1 MKRFPLPTALFA
13 FALTLYLG
21 TLAPT
26 VATVFDDSLELQLA
40 LPTLAVIHPT
50 GYPLYS
56 LLGWL
61 LTKGVPIGD
70 AAWRANAF
78 SALAAA
84 GAVALFYPIARRLGS
99 STVPAVTAALLLAV
113 SPVWWS
119 QATIAEVYT
128 FQGLLT
134 LLIITALLAWDEARG
149 PRRERQLVL
158 VGLTFGLGL
167 AHHRLTLLLAPAAL
181 VFLFGGEPGL
191 LRRPRAWLK
200 PLPALVAP
208 LLSYGLLP
216 LRRHIGSLDGT
227 YADIGFWGWVMGGG
241 YSLFL
246 RENPFGLSRSW
257 ADLLGVVLAQ
267 YGIAGMVTTLAG
279 WPLWRRQPRR
289 LLMLAL
295 VLVANLLFAST
306 YRVADI
312 EVFLLPAI
320 QVLALGIA
328 VGLTPLWDAVLL
340 YLTSRSRYRKVPLAV
355 VGPPLAALLLLLWP
369 LGLAWQ
375 RLPAQDRSH
384 PPARAW
390 GVHDYGVDMLAHVAP
405 EGRVVGLLGEMTLLR
420 YFQRTQGLRPDVETV
435 AADPEPER
443 LAAIAAG
450 VASGRPT
457 YTTRPVT
464 GLAES
469 FSLSAAGPLI
479 RVWPPGRAELPPPT
493 QEVDVALTPAVRLVG
508 WELLWRRPRSGA
520 AARVYLHW
528 QVEAPLTA
536 DFKVSAR
543 LLTADGSLLAQR
555 DDVPVHNTY
564 PPTRWRVGETV
575 RDGYDLALAAMPA
588 APVTLRIIL
597 YEPTDGRE
605 IVVWERSGISPSVP

>member
-1 MKRFPLPTALFA
+1 MKRLPLPTALCA
-13 FALTLYLG
+13 FALVLYLG

-26 VATVFDDSLELQLA
+26 VATIFDDSLELQLA

-99 STVPAVTAALLLAV
+99 SPVPAVTAALLLAV
-113 SPVWWS
+113 GPVWWS

-134 LLIITALLAWDEARG
+134 LLILAALLAWDKARS
-149 PRRERQLVL
+149 PQRERQLVL

-181 VFLFGGEPGL
+181 VFLLGGEPGL

-200 PLPALVAP
+200 PLLALALP
-208 LLSYGLLP
+208 LLTYGLLP
-216 LRRHIGSLDGT
+216 LRRHVGSLDGT
-227 YADIGFWGWVMGGG
+227 YAEIGFWGWVMGGG

-267 YGIAGMVTTLAG
+267 YGVAGVIVALAG
-279 WPLWRRQPRR
+279 WPRWRRQPRPF
-289 LLMLAL
+289 LMLAL
-295 VLVANLLFAST
+295 ILVADLLFAAT

-328 VGLTPLWDAVLL
+328 VGLSPLWDTVLL
-340 YLTSRSRYRKVPLAV
+340 YLASWSRRQVPLAV

-375 RLPAQDRSH
+375 RFPAQDRSH

-450 VASGRPT
+450 VTSGRPI

-469 FSLSAAGPLI
+469 FSLSVAGPLI
-479 RVWPPGRAELPPPT
+479 RVWPPGRAELPPPA
-493 QEVDVALTPAVRLVG
+493 QQVDVALTPAVRLVG
-508 WELLWRRPRSGA
+508 WEILWRRPRSGP
-520 AARVYLHW
+520 AARVHLHW
-528 QVEAPLTA
+528 QVEAPPTA

-543 LLTADGSLLAQR
+543 LLAADGRLLAQR

-597 YEPTDGRE
+597 YDPTDGRE
-605 IVVWERSGISPSVP
+605 IAVWERSGLAPSVP

>member
-1 MKRFPLPTALFA
+1 MRAFLVPTTLFVLALS
-13 FALTLYLG
+13 LYLG

-40 LPTLAVIHPT
+40 LPTLAIIHPT

-56 LLGWL
+56 VLGWL
-61 LTKGVPIGD
+61 LTKLVPIGD

-84 GAVALFYPIARRLGS
+84 GAVALFYPTARRLGS
-99 STVPAVTAALLLAV
+99 GAVPAATAALLFAV
-113 SPVWWS
+113 GPVWWS
-119 QATIAEVYT
+119 QATIAEVYA

-134 LLIITALLAWDEARG
+134 LLIVLALLTWDEARG
-149 PRRERQLVL
+149 PQRERRLAL

-181 VFLFGGEPGL
+181 VFLASGEPGL
-191 LRRPRAWLK
+191 LRRPRLR
-200 PLPALVAP
+200 LPP
-208 LLSYGLLP
+208 LLTLVTPLSTYGLLP
-216 LRRHIGSLDGT
+216 LRRHVGSLDGR
-227 YADIGFWGWVMGGG
+227 YAEIGFWGWVMGGG

-267 YGIAGMVTTLAG
+267 YGVAGVILALAG
-279 WPLWRRQPRR
+279 LPLWRRQPRR
-289 LLMLAL
+289 LLLPVL
-295 VLVANLLFAST
+295 VLVMDLIFAFT

-320 QVLALGIA
+320 QVLALAIA
-328 VGLTPLWDAVLL
+328 VGLTPLWDTLL
-340 YLTSRSRYRKVPLAV
+340 LALTSWSRYRRLPLAV
-355 VGPPLAALLLLLWP
+355 VGPPVMVLLLLLWP

-390 GVHDYGVDMLAHVAP
+390 KVHDDGVDMLMHVAP
-405 EGRVVGLLGEMTLLR
+405 DGRVVGLLGEMTLLR

-479 RVWPPGRAELPPPT
+479 RVWPPGQAELPAPAHR
-493 QEVDVALTPAVRLVG
+493 VDVALTPAVRLVG
-508 WELLWRRPRSGA
+508 WELLWQRPRSGP

-528 QVEAPLTA
+528 QAEAPLTT
-536 DFKVSAR
+536 DFKVSVR
-543 LLTADGSLLAQR
+543 LLAADGSLLAQR
-555 DDVPVHNTY
+555 DNVPVHNTY
-564 PPTRWRVGETV
+564 PPIRWRAGETV
-575 RDGYDLALAAMPA
+575 RDAYDLVLADMPA
-588 APVTLRIIL
+588 DPVTLWIIL
-597 YEPTDGRE
+597 YQPADGRE
-605 IVVWERSGISPSVP
+605 IAAWTQPGISPPRP